1 MSDKYNDVF
10 PTRLRQLIEEKPTTI
25 TAVARELGISR
36 QAVSQYTMGIGQP
49 NADKLLQMAEFFDV
63 SVDWL
68 VGRQGGA
75 KSFDMNMD
83 GACRFLDMDE
93 ESVTFLRELGTF
105 AADKP
110 GVLRQ
115 IFTDHDFQLAVQSI
129 LQYKSCMNDARDALK
144 KGEKSRAESLWRQA
158 QYIEYYMAMGSV
170 QEMLNGYRDED
181 DPETVIQFE
190 EFARALTK
198 ERKLNN
204 G

>member
-1 MSDKYNDVF
+1 MSDKYNDIF

-75 KSFDMNMD
+75 KSFDMDME
-83 GACRFLDMDE
+83 GACRFLGMDE
-93 ESVTFLRELGTF
+93 DCVAFLKDLGAFSQKYPNTLH
-105 AADKP
+105 A
-110 GVLRQ
+110 L
-115 IFTDHDFQLAVQSI
+115 FTHPKF
-129 LQYKSCMNDARDALK
+129 R
-144 KGEKSRAESLWRQA
+144 ESLRSVIKYRWLLENQEQA
-158 QYIEYYMAMGSV
+158 LQKAGDEEARIQWSNAIFFEHFSSTTGMN
-170 QEMLNGYRDED
+170 EMLKEWD
-181 DPETVIQFE
+181 IQFRGTNTEVDYREILGMKE
-190 EFARALTK
+190 E
-198 ERKLNN
+198 EN

>member
-63 SVDWL
+63 SADWL

-75 KSFDMNMD
+75 RSFDMD
-83 GACRFLDMDE
+83 IEGACRFLGMDE
-93 ESVTFLRELGTF
+93 DCVAFLKDLGAFSQKYPNALHALFTHPKFQESLYSMVKYRWLLENQESVLQETADEKARIQLSNAIFIEQFTSTTRMNEL
-105 AADKP
+105 
-110 GVLRQ
+110 
-115 IFTDHDFQLAVQSI
+115 
-129 LQYKSCMNDARDALK
+129 LK
-144 KGEKSRAESLWRQA
+144 EW
-158 QYIEYYMAMGSV
+158 
-170 QEMLNGYRDED
+170 D
-181 DPETVIQFE
+181 IQFRGANAEVDYRKILGMKE
-190 EFARALTK
+190 ER
-198 ERKLNN
+198 N

>member
-75 KSFDMNMD
+75 KSFDMDME
-83 GACRFLDMDE
+83 GACRFLGMDE
-93 ESVTFLRELGTF
+93 DCVKALQELTEIGKKYPGAIRWVFTSDDFRFAIQSMFEYYDCMEKVKKFLISG
-105 AADKP
+105 D
-110 GVLRQ
+110 
-115 IFTDHDFQLAVQSI
+115 
-129 LQYKSCMNDARDALK
+129 N
-144 KGEKSRAESLWRQA
+144 EKAKDMWMKA
-158 QYIEYYMAMGSV
+158 QYSEYYMAMGSI
-170 QEMLNGYRDED
+170 QDMLKW
-181 DPETVIQFE
+181 FE
-190 EFARALTK
+190 EAESEEVVDYERFVQDWRAAREA
-198 ERKLNN
+198 RN